1 MPPPVGRNLA
11 LSLPRRFICDL
22 VHFAKKVPSVPME
35 CRMDLSAVVAARAAA
50 EPRASWCGIFMKAYA
65 RVAAE
70 NPVLRRAY
78 LPFPRPHLYEHPINV
93 ACVGIERRYGDEEG
107 AFFAHVRWPESQSL
121 TELTR
126 RLQHFK
132 TAPIEEIGSFR
143 RELTVSRLPR
153 PVRRLLW
160 WYGLN
165 VSGPRRA
172 RRLGT
177 FGVSVVASQGAAG
190 LHLLSPLTTTL
201 NYGVFQPDGTID
213 VRLTYDH
220 RVLDG
225 GTAARALRELER
237 VLRSEI
243 VSELELQRLVQREES
258 PSDGFSPNASLTA
271 GLEAGSVVPQNQSA
285 PRLHDGTYAL
295 P

>member
-1 MPPPVGRNLA
+1 MIQGAWMPHPVGRNLA

-35 CRMDLSAVVAARAAA
+35 CHMDLSAVVAAREAAQ
-50 EPRASWCGIFMKAYA
+50 PRPSWCAIFMKAYG

-78 LPFPRPHLYEHPINV
+78 IPFPRPHLYEHPINV
-93 ACVGIERRYGDEEG
+93 ASIGIERRYADEDA
-107 AFFAHVRWPESQSL
+107 AFFAHLRWPESQTL
-121 TELTR
+121 TDLTKH
-126 RLQHFK
+126 LQHFK
-132 TAPIEEIGSFR
+132 TAPIEEITLFR
-143 RELTVSRLPR
+143 RELNVSRLPR
-153 PVRRLLW
+153 PLRRLLW

-165 VSGPRRA
+165 VSGSRRA
-172 RRLGT
+172 RHIGT

-190 LHLLSPLTTTL
+190 LHLLSPLTTAL

-237 VLRSEI
+237 TLQGDTVTELRSLEI
-243 VSELELQRLVQREES
+243 MGRAA
-258 PSDGFSPNASLTA
+258 SDHRPDMKASGASQPTLSTEPPA
-271 GLEAGSVVPQNQSA
+271 S
-285 PRLHDGTYAL
+285 
-295 P
+295 

>member
-1 MPPPVGRNLA
+1 MPHPVGRNLA

-35 CRMDLSAVVAARAAA
+35 CRMDLSAAVAARAVSQ
-50 EPRASWCGIFMKAYA
+50 PRPSWCAIFMKAYA

-78 LPFPRPHLYEHPINV
+78 IPFPRPHLYEHPINV
-93 ACVGIERRYGDEEG
+93 ACIGIERRYGDEEA
-107 AFFAHVRWPESQSL
+107 AFFAHLRCPESQSL

-132 TAPIEEIGSFR
+132 TAPIEQIGLFR

-165 VSGPRRA
+165 VSGSRRA
-172 RRLGT
+172 RHMGT

-225 GTAARALRELER
+225 GTAARALRELECI
-237 VLRSEI
+237 LRTEI
-243 VSELELQRLVQREES
+243 VEELKSQRLVQQEPQRAPGHISAIHSAGDEFEGKPVSLPLGRMKES
-258 PSDGFSPNASLTA
+258 
-271 GLEAGSVVPQNQSA
+271 
-285 PRLHDGTYAL
+285 
-295 P
+295 